1 MIPPVKTPLNTV
13 LLCSLFLFS
22 SYSSGRERG
31 ALLFTGAATP
41 EGLAGIERVLERAAI
56 PYGKSDDLTEALEA
70 SMVFLQGD
78 QEESSLHEG
87 LWRRYVASGGTL
99 VTFSP
104 DRGFL
109 SLVGASSSRLS
120 SSRRRLTWVGR
131 GEEDVEPLDAPFL
144 RIVPLQERETLGYL
158 PGEGRG
164 LALFEDGTGA
174 VVERAL
180 GRGWAYGL
188 NLPFGE
194 IEESLSLWLG
204 SLYGRSVPFAVRH
217 VPAPKGEGSA
227 FDQGG
232 PIPVKTSLSGRNLTV
247 LCHPTSLPLR
257 VKDGQSL
264 ESVTLFGE
272 NREPIPFVT
281 VLLAGGDTEI
291 RRIFQ
296 REPAPSRLSP
306 SLLEREEP
314 SVGERREDD
323 SLRGVYIWSKT
334 FEDYSRKTLLDRA
347 AHFGC
352 REIFL
357 SYPKS
362 MDPAAAFLFLRDAH
376 ARGFIVHGVVTDT
389 SWLDPSKR
397 SAVTERIQE
406 IVALPFDGLHVD
418 IEPHTMDEWE
428 DQQDLLTERFIDLL
442 AHFRS
447 SVPGNWQLSVALM
460 PTFPETALARIYSL
474 VDRVGAMIYG
484 IESPER
490 IIVKLNPFLKRGEEK
505 TQLLLRPFDFD
516 SPAELSRCI
525 NRVLRVTGIWK
536 VAFHDLERWISW
548 EKEDATEK

>member
-131 GEEDVEPLDAPFL
+131 GEEGMEPLDAPFL

-516 SPAELSRCI
+516 SPTELSRCI

-548 EKEDATEK
+548 EKEYATEK

>member
-194 IEESLSLWLG
+194 IEESLSLWFG

-516 SPAELSRCI
+516 SPTELSRCI

-548 EKEDATEK
+548 EKEYATEK

>member
-232 PIPVKTSLSGRNLTV
+232 SIPVKTSLSGRNLTV

-516 SPAELSRCI
+516 SPTELSRCI

-548 EKEDATEK
+548 EKEYATEK

>member
-109 SLVGASSSRLS
+109 SLVGASSFRLS

-272 NREPIPFVT
+272 NREPSPFVT

-516 SPAELSRCI
+516 SPTELSRCI

-548 EKEDATEK
+548 EKEYATEK

>member
-264 ESVTLFGE
+264 ESITLFGE
-272 NREPIPFVT
+272 NGEPIPFVS
-281 VLLAGGDTEI
+281 VPLAGGDTEI

-516 SPAELSRCI
+516 SPTELSRCI

-548 EKEDATEK
+548 EKEYATEK

>member
-78 QEESSLHEG
+78 QEESLFHEG
-87 LWRRYVASGGTL
+87 LWRRCVAGGGTL
-99 VTFSP
+99 VVFHP

-109 SLVGASSSRLS
+109 SLVGASSFRLS

-281 VLLAGGDTEI
+281 VVLAGGDTEI

-516 SPAELSRCI
+516 SPTELSRCI

-548 EKEDATEK
+548 EKEYATEK

>member
-1 MIPPVKTPLNTV
+1 M
-13 LLCSLFLFS
+13 
-22 SYSSGRERG
+22 
-31 ALLFTGAATP
+31 
-41 EGLAGIERVLERAAI
+41 
-56 PYGKSDDLTEALEA
+56 
-70 SMVFLQGD
+70 
-78 QEESSLHEG
+78 
-87 LWRRYVASGGTL
+87 
-99 VTFSP
+99 
-104 DRGFL
+104 
-109 SLVGASSSRLS
+109 
-120 SSRRRLTWVGR
+120 
-131 GEEDVEPLDAPFL
+131 
-144 RIVPLQERETLGYL
+144 
-158 PGEGRG
+158 
-164 LALFEDGTGA
+164 
-174 VVERAL
+174 
-180 GRGWAYGL
+180 
-188 NLPFGE
+188 
-194 IEESLSLWLG
+194 
-204 SLYGRSVPFAVRH
+204 
-217 VPAPKGEGSA
+217 
-227 FDQGG
+227 
-232 PIPVKTSLSGRNLTV
+232 KTSLSGRNLTV

-516 SPAELSRCI
+516 SPTELSRCI

-548 EKEDATEK
+548 EKEYATEK

>member
-217 VPAPKGEGSA
+217 VPAPKGESRA
-227 FDQGG
+227 DDQG
-232 PIPVKTSLSGRNLTV
+232 PALPVKTILSGRNLKV
-247 LCHPTSLPLR
+247 FCHPSSLPLR
-257 VKDGQSL
+257 VKEGQRL
-264 ESVTLFGE
+264 ESITLFGE
-272 NREPIPFVT
+272 NGEPIPFVS
-281 VLLAGGDTEI
+281 VPLAGGDTEVRTI
-291 RRIFQ
+291 SP
-296 REPAPSRLSP
+296 RELPLSP
-306 SLLEREEP
+306 SFLEREESP
-314 SVGERREDD
+314 LGERRDD
-323 SLRGVYIWSKT
+323 SLRGVYIWSNT
-334 FEDYSRKTLLDRA
+334 FEDYSRKALLDRVV
-347 AHFGC
+347 HFGC

-362 MDPAAAFLFLRDAH
+362 MDPAAATLFLREAH
-376 ARGFIVHGVVTDT
+376 ERGFIVHGVVTDT

-397 SAVTERIQE
+397 SAVSERIQE

-428 DQQDLLTERFIDLL
+428 DQQELLTERFIDLL

-447 SVPGNWQLSVALM
+447 SVPGSWQLSVALVS
-460 PTFPETALARIYSL
+460 TFPETALARISSL
-474 VDRVGAMIYG
+474 VDRVGVMVYG

-490 IIVKLNPFLKRGEEK
+490 IVVKLNPFLKLGEEK
-505 TQLLLRPFDFD
+505 TQLLLRPVDFD

>member
-306 SLLEREEP
+306 SLLERDEP

-516 SPAELSRCI
+516 SPTELSRCI

-548 EKEDATEK
+548 EKEYATEK

>member
-306 SLLEREEP
+306 SLLEREESP
-314 SVGERREDD
+314 LGERRDD

-516 SPAELSRCI
+516 SPTELSRCI

-548 EKEDATEK
+548 EKEYATEK

>member
-131 GEEDVEPLDAPFL
+131 GEEDVEPLDASFL

-516 SPAELSRCI
+516 SPTELSRCI

-548 EKEDATEK
+548 EKEYATEK

>member
-1 MIPPVKTPLNTV
+1 MIPPARTPLNTV

-22 SYSSGRERG
+22 PYSSGSERG

-194 IEESLSLWLG
+194 VVERLSLWVG
-204 SLYGRSVPFAVRH
+204 SVYGRSVPFAVRH

-516 SPAELSRCI
+516 SPTELSRCI

-548 EKEDATEK
+548 EKEYATEK

>member
-272 NREPIPFVT
+272 NREPIPFFT

-505 TQLLLRPFDFD
+505 TQLLLRPVDFD

-548 EKEDATEK
+548 EKEYATEK

>member
-158 PGEGRG
+158 PGAGRG

-516 SPAELSRCI
+516 SPTELSRCI

-548 EKEDATEK
+548 EKEYATEK